1 MKKLTVWA
9 LLATFVVAGSVF
21 AAPGAQRGIAAEA
34 TFLTGSPASTNN
46 DDTCDISVAPAA
58 TLLLPYFDVNLV
70 NGQEDDTLF
79 TVTNV
84 SNLPQ
89 IAHVTVWTDRSYPV
103 LDFNIFLTGYDVQSI
118 SMFDV
123 LVNGQLSGPL
133 GTTSDRDPGERSA
146 DNDDNPLLDI
156 SNCDILARVIP
167 APSRA
172 AIVSALTTGVYSPG
186 GCGTASRIGNLQA
199 DGHARGYV
207 TIDVAES
214 CGTDFPT
221 DLLYYSTEI
230 LFDNVLIGDYQQVD
244 RANNFAQG
252 NPMVH
257 IRAVP
262 EGGDVGTTGAPGF
275 ETNFDRTFYSRY
287 QAGGV
292 ADRRQPLPSTF
303 AARWIN
309 GGTGSMNTSFK
320 IWREGV
326 TGNTLACAPYGANAA
341 LAVTELVRFD
351 EDENPTTFTPDV
363 IISPVPEGG
372 VSLPET
378 SQTDVDNSGDIYPPN
393 PDGAVAGW
401 MYLNLDHGAA
411 VAAAPEMASQ
421 NWVIVSMAAEGR
433 FAVDFD
439 AAWLGNGC
447 SPAAPVTAEDGSDPV
462 IGPADNTT
470 PDYGDAI

>member
-1 MKKLTVWA
+1 MRKTFVWA
-9 LLATFVVAGSVF
+9 LMAILAVSGSAFAG
-21 AAPGAQRGIAAEA
+21 QGISAEA

-46 DDTCDISVAPAA
+46 DDSCDISVAPAA
-58 TLLLPYFDVNLV
+58 TLLLPYFDVNLA
-70 NGQEDDTLF
+70 NGQADDTLW

-123 LVNGQLSGPL
+123 LVNGRLSGL
-133 GTTSDRDPGERSA
+133 DGTTSDEDIQPVGERSA

-156 SNCDILARVIP
+156 SNCDILARQIP
-167 APSRA
+167 PTSLAP
-172 AIVSALTTGVYSPG
+172 IVSALTTGLYAPA
-186 GCGTASRIGNLQA
+186 GCTTAATRIGNLQA
-199 DGHARGYV
+199 DGHARGYITV
-207 TIDVAES
+207 DVAES

-221 DLLYYSTEI
+221 DALYYSTEI

-244 RANNFAQG
+244 RTNNFAQG

-257 IRAVP
+257 IRAIP
-262 EGGDVGTTGAPGF
+262 EGGDVGTTGTPGF
-275 ETNFDRTFYSRY
+275 VTNFDRTFYSRY

-309 GGTGSMNTSFK
+309 GGVGQLNTSYK

-326 TGNTLACAPYGANAA
+326 TGNSLACAGYTANAS

-351 EDENPTTFTPDV
+351 EEENPTTFTPDV
-363 IISPVPEGG
+363 IISPVPTGG

-378 SQTDVDNSGDIYPPN
+378 SKTAVDNSGVLYPPN
-393 PDGAVAGW
+393 PDSALAGW
-401 MYLNLDHGAA
+401 MYLNLDIGNAPSPVGAA
-411 VAAAPEMASQ
+411 AAMASQ

-433 FAVDFD
+433 FSVDYD

-447 SPAAPVTAEDGSDPV
+447 SPAAPTTAEDGSDPV
-462 IGPADNTT
+462 IGPADNVT
-470 PDYGDAI
+470 PDF

>member
-1 MKKLTVWA
+1 MRKTFVWA
-9 LLATFVVAGSVF
+9 LMAILAVSGSAF
-21 AAPGAQRGIAAEA
+21 AAGTRGIAAEA
-34 TFLTGSPASTNN
+34 TFLDGSPATTNN
-46 DDTCDISVAPAA
+46 DDSCDISVAPAA
-58 TLLLPYFDVNLV
+58 TLLLPYFEVNLT
-70 NGQEDDTLF
+70 NTAEDDTLW

-118 SMFDV
+118 SMADILTTGF
-123 LVNGQLSGPL
+123 LSGL
-133 GTTSDRDPGERSA
+133 DGTSSESDPGQRSA
-146 DNDDNPLLDI
+146 DNDANPLLDI
-156 SNCDILARVIP
+156 TNCDILAVQIP
-167 APSRA
+167 PASLAP
-172 AIVSALTTGVYSPG
+172 IVTALTTGLYAPA
-186 GCGTASRIGNLQA
+186 GCTASTRIGNLQP

-207 TIDVAES
+207 TVDVAES

-221 DLLYYSTEI
+221 DALYYSTEI

-262 EGGDVGTTGAPGF
+262 EGGDVGTTGTPGF

-309 GGTGSMNTSFK
+309 GGVGELQTGYK

-326 TGNTLACAPYGANAA
+326 TGNSLACSGYAANAA
-341 LAVTELVRFD
+341 LAITELVRFD
-351 EDENPTTFTPDV
+351 ADENPTTFTPDV
-363 IISPVPEGG
+363 IFSPVPEGG

-378 SQTDVDNSGDIYPPN
+378 SLTQVDNSGVLYPPN
-393 PDGAVAGW
+393 PGSDLDGW
-401 MYLNLDHGAA
+401 MYLNLDIGN
-411 VAAAPEMASQ
+411 APGPVGEIAEMASQ

-433 FAVDFD
+433 FSVDFD

-447 SPAAPVTAEDGSDPV
+447 SPTAPVTAEDGGDPV
-462 IGPADNTT
+462 IGPAANET
-470 PDYGDAI
+470 PDY